1 MHTLEIGGSE
11 DIKEEYLRPLVQ
23 GEKWSAFSMTEPMD
37 GGGSD
42 PKMLQTT
49 AEKDGDEWVINGH
62 NTSRSS
68 SPRLTKST
76 KTE

>member
-1 MHTLEIGGSE
+1 
-11 DIKEEYLRPLVQ
+11 
-23 GEKWSAFSMTEPMD
+23 MTEPMD